1 MAVVRGIKE
10 KVHLPIYDS
19 VKVKPEEQ
27 LRDAERSSTL
37 KFFIDVQGK
46 TKLETNLQSAGLLPH
61 YNTFEARALR
71 VVFSDLPPKFPE
83 DPKAKNDSPL
93 DVTKAD
99 GSHFKADG
107 TAGSAA
113 GAAAAVTDVV
123 ADIEVDLTRL
133 MKLLKEARASQ
144 DGAVEVAVD
153 DDDGI
158 TFDLHDTDPAGQK
171 TVNDKALDKITEAG
185 GGITLSVRDL
195 ELLISSIDDE
205 KKQPPEEQINPNNG
219 SGTLISKLIY
229 NTVTSLFVG
238 EKTMIQMPTWFFP
251 SGAGAYSEGVTFIS
265 HGEPNPTATFRFAEP
280 IFIDKQQNFRVEI
293 EIPDADTL
301 KELQKAYGPMFIWVV
316 LDGYMTR
323 DVQ

>member
-46 TKLETNLQSAGLLPH
+46 TKLETNLQSAGLLHH

-83 DPKAKNDSPL
+83 DPKATSDTPL
-93 DVTKAD
+93 EVTKGD
-99 GSHFKADG
+99 GSHFKVDG
-107 TAGSAA
+107 TAGTAA
-113 GAAAAVTDVV
+113 GAAGANPDVV
-123 ADIEVDLTRL
+123 ADAEIDLVRV

-144 DGAVEVAVD
+144 DGTAEVAVD
-153 DDDGI
+153 DDDGVK
-158 TFDLHDTDPAGQK
+158 FDLHDTQAPPVDVTDA
-171 TVNDKALDKITEAG
+171 NLEKIADG
-185 GGITLSVRDL
+185 GGAVVFTIADL
-195 ELLISSIDDE
+195 ERLIKTLDE
-205 KKQPPEEQINPNNG
+205 KKQPPEEQITPNNG

-280 IFIDKQQNFRVEI
+280 IFIDKQQNFRVEL

-301 KELQKAYGPMFIWVV
+301 KELQKAYGPLFIWVV

>member
-19 VKVKPEEQ
+19 IKVKPEEQ

-83 DPKAKNDSPL
+83 DPKATDDGLELTDKNGDHFK
-93 DVTKAD
+93 VD
-99 GSHFKADG
+99 GSKPV
-107 TAGSAA
+107 AGDASNLQ
-113 GAAAAVTDVV
+113 VV
-123 ADIEVDLTRL
+123 ADVEVDLTRL
-133 MKLLKEARASQ
+133 IKLLKEARASQ
-144 DGAVEVAVD
+144 DGVVEIAAD

-158 TFDLHDTDPAGQK
+158 KIDLHNTESPAKDVTDPG
-171 TVNDKALDKITEAG
+171 LDKITEAG
-185 GGITLSVRDL
+185 GGITLTVRDL
-195 ELLISSIDDE
+195 EKLVSSIADE

-251 SGAGAYSEGVTFIS
+251 SGAGAYSEGLNFIS

>member
-71 VVFSDLPPKFPE
+71 VVFSDLPPKFPD
-83 DPKAKNDSPL
+83 DPKAASDSPL
-93 DVTKAD
+93 EVAKTD
-99 GSHFKADG
+99 GSHFKVDG
-107 TAGSAA
+107 SAGSAA
-113 GAAAAVTDVV
+113 GATAATDVV
-123 ADIEVDLTRL
+123 ADAEVDLVRL

-144 DGAVEVAVD
+144 DGTVDVSVD

-158 TFDLHDTDPAGQK
+158 KLDLHDTQAPPQDATDPG
-171 TVNDKALDKITEAG
+171 LEKIADG
-185 GGITLSVRDL
+185 GGTVVFTIADL
-195 ELLISSIDDE
+195 ERLIKTLDE
-205 KKQPPEEQINPNNG
+205 KKQPPEEQITPNNG

-238 EKTMIQMPTWFFP
+238 EKTMIQMP
-251 SGAGAYSEGVTFIS
+251 
-265 HGEPNPTATFRFAEP
+265 R
-280 IFIDKQQNFRVEI
+280 
-293 EIPDADTL
+293 
-301 KELQKAYGPMFIWVV
+301 
-316 LDGYMTR
+316 
-323 DVQ
+323 

>member
-71 VVFSDLPPKFPE
+71 VVFSDLPPKFPD
-83 DPKAKNDSPL
+83 DPKATDEPL
-93 DVTKAD
+93 EVTDANGDHFKFD
-99 GSHFKADG
+99 GSKM
-107 TAGSAA
+107 
-113 GAAAAVTDVV
+113 AAADAANLQVI
-123 ADIEVDLTRL
+123 ADAEIDLARL

-144 DGAVEVAVD
+144 DGTVDVSVD

-158 TFDLHDTDPAGQK
+158 TFTLHDTEAPAKDATDAG
-171 TVNDKALDKITEAG
+171 LDKITEAG
-185 GGITLSVRDL
+185 GVVPFTISDL
-195 ELLISSIDDE
+195 ERLINSPDE
-205 KKQPPEEQINPNNG
+205 KKQPPVEQINPNNG

-229 NTVTSLFVG
+229 NTVTSLVVG
-238 EKTMIQMPTWFFP
+238 EETMIQMPTWFFP

>member
-1 MAVVRGIKE
+1 MTDANGDHFKFDGSKMAAA
-10 KVHLPIYDS
+10 
-19 VKVKPEEQ
+19 
-27 LRDAERSSTL
+27 DAA
-37 KFFIDVQGK
+37 
-46 TKLETNLQSAGLLPH
+46 NLQ
-61 YNTFEARALR
+61 
-71 VVFSDLPPKFPE
+71 
-83 DPKAKNDSPL
+83 
-93 DVTKAD
+93 
-99 GSHFKADG
+99 
-107 TAGSAA
+107 
-113 GAAAAVTDVV
+113 VV
-123 ADIEVDLTRL
+123 ADAEIDLARL

-144 DGAVEVAVD
+144 DGTVDVSVD

-158 TFDLHDTDPAGQK
+158 TFTLHDTEAPAKDATDAG
-171 TVNDKALDKITEAG
+171 LDKITEAG
-185 GGITLSVRDL
+185 GVVPFTISDL
-195 ELLISSIDDE
+195 ERLINSLDE
-205 KKQPPEEQINPNNG
+205 KKQPPVEQINPNNG